1 MPEELTA
8 EEFAEKIR
16 MLNGPERK
24 KLKDD
29 VRIVSKTSRTKHLTS
44 CSFCGERS
52 IHKIRRD
59 SPAVEPKDPDRQIRC
74 PDPIEYCVRHQPD
87 AEDLARTGRPIQ
99 NPKTQKHRRRRNGY
113 HPSVQGG
120 HPGLGQSRKH

>member
-1 MPEELTA
+1 
-8 EEFAEKIR
+8 
-16 MLNGPERK
+16 
-24 KLKDD
+24 
-29 VRIVSKTSRTKHLTS
+29 VSKTSHTKDLTS
-44 CSFCGERS
+44 CSFCGEGS

-59 SPAVEPKDPDRQIRC
+59 SPAVEPTDPDRQIRC

-99 NPKTQKHRRRRNGY
+99 KPKTQKHRRRRNGY
-113 HPSVQGG
+113 HQSVQGG